1 MNGAIPSTVAGFPVR
16 PVMFQFDALRL
27 PLLVIQH
34 LEEFVDAEALLRDPQ
49 APEPPYWAHVWPGSR
64 CLARIMAR
72 AACAGRRVADV
83 GCGLGLAGIVAG
95 VRGADVTLIDTARDG
110 LQFARANAELNGL
123 LPGRP
128 CTVERSTDLPGSE
141 IVAVREDLTQP
152 LWTSDF
158 GRWTAGEARAEPG
171 SVAII
176 QSDIRSPG
184 VRGRF
189 EYVLAADVTYDPALQ
204 SAVALFLSEHLAPS
218 GQAWCAES
226 VRTFDQ
232 GFRQTCETHGLR
244 VTESEVGELDEQR
257 EVRVRLTEVRWP

>member
-1 MNGAIPSTVAGFPVR
+1 VVKAVNGAIPSMVAGFPVR
-16 PVMFQFDALRL
+16 PIAFQFDSLRL

-34 LEEFVDAEALLRDPQ
+34 LEEYVDAEALLRDPH
-49 APEPPYWAHVWPGSR
+49 APEPPYWAHVWPGSQ

-72 AACAGRRVADV
+72 AACAGRRVVDI

-95 VRGADVTLIDTARDG
+95 VRGAAVTLIDTARDG
-110 LQFARANAELNGL
+110 LQFARANADLNGV
-123 LPGRP
+123 LPDRL
-128 CTVERSTDLPGSE
+128 CTGERS
-141 IVAVREDLTQP
+141 
-152 LWTSDF
+152 
-158 GRWTAGEARAEPG
+158 AEQG

-176 QSDIRSPG
+176 QSDICSPG
-184 VRGRF
+184 LRGRF

-204 SAVALFLSEHLAPS
+204 SAVALFLAEHLAVT

-232 GFRQTCETHGLR
+232 GFRLTCEAYGLL
-244 VTESEVGELDEQR
+244 VTESEVSELDEQR